1 MSWLKAALILASSSI
16 LIIQLKCQSFS
27 DCHTRSRDCHN
38 PPNSESLTIS
48 ATRPTKYPPSTIEY
62 CDPEPEGPNDIQVDP
77 VAFLQRSPLKAL
89 LSGKKNKEKDS
100 GKEKRDK
107 KKDNYRS
114 PSATGTIDPKLQ
126 RLIVD
131 ATLVGVVA
139 GISAAI
145 G

>member
-1 MSWLKAALILASSSI
+1 M
-16 LIIQLKCQSFS
+16 
-27 DCHTRSRDCHN
+27 
-38 PPNSESLTIS
+38 
-48 ATRPTKYPPSTIEY
+48 
-62 CDPEPEGPNDIQVDP
+62 
-77 VAFLQRSPLKAL
+77 AFLQRSPLKAL